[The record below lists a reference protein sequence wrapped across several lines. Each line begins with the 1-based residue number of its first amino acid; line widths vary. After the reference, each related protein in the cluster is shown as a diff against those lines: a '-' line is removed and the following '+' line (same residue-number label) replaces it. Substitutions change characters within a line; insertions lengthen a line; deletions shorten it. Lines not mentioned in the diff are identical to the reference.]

1 MWERHQSPE
10 NSTGSPWKT
19 PATKAGG
26 ILLESMDRCLT
37 LRNRH
42 TELQRPR
49 EVHNCQ
55 LQASVRKKPAHGAL
69 GWTSEGRRTHT
80 WRRTLTNGCVFRG
93 CTETGNGTTDKN
105 GHILSLP
112 KSRLIFMSP
121 SNIEGKNS
129 WKRKFNFVH
138 LRGGELEMSGILS
151 SICNSITLLQHHV
164 LESSPSFSFLLHEMG
179 QIIIIIIITTPPS

>member
-1 MWERHQSPE
+1 MEDTCHKGWWNTIREHGQMFNPQKQ
-10 NSTGSPWKT
+10 T
-19 PATKAGG
+19 
-26 ILLESMDRCLT
+26 
-37 LRNRH
+37 

-138 LRGGELEMSGILS
+138 LRGGRIRNEW
-151 SICNSITLLQHHV
+151 NSV
-164 LESSPSFSFLLHEMG
+164 LYM
-179 QIIIIIIITTPPS
+179 